1 MNYYSDLFPTALKM
15 LSALA
20 LVLAGLGVAIF
31 FAKRMIANR
40 IGGNGNKLIII
51 LASSYLGVKKS
62 ISLVRVPGALLVL
75 GISGDNIRL
84 LTKIKDRKILDKYT
98 GFERENPGPSFS
110 QQLHKFSLRLKEGR
124 HAK

>member
-31 FAKRMIANR
+31 FTKRILHNR
-40 IGGNGNKLIII
+40 IGGNGDKLIRI

-62 ISLVRVPGALLVL
+62 ISLVRIPGALLVL
-75 GISGDNIRL
+75 GISGDSIRL
-84 LTKIKDRKILDKYT
+84 LTKIEDRKILDKIK
-98 GFERENPGPSFS
+98 GFDRENPGLSFS
-110 QQLHKFSLRLKEGR
+110 QQLHKFSIRLKEGR
-124 HAK
+124 HGK

>member
-1 MNYYSDLFPTALKM
+1 MNYYSDLLPTAVKM

-31 FAKRMIANR
+31 FTRRMIGNR
-40 IGGNGNKLIII
+40 SGGNGEKLIRV
-51 LASSYLGVKKS
+51 LASSYLGVKKN

-84 LTKIKDRKILDKYT
+84 LTQIKDPKILDR
-98 GFERENPGPSFS
+98 FRESDTRSPGVSFT
-110 QQLHKFSLRLKEGR
+110 QHLHKFSLRFKEGR
-124 HAK
+124 HGK

>member
-1 MNYYSDLFPTALKM
+1 MNYYTDLIPTALKM

-31 FAKRMIANR
+31 FTRRMITNR
-40 IGGNGNKLIII
+40 TGGNGDKLIRI

-62 ISLVRVPGALLVL
+62 ISLVRVPGAILVL
-75 GISGDNIRL
+75 GVSGDNIRL
-84 LTKIKDRKILDKYT
+84 LTKIEDRKVLDKYK
-98 GFERENPGPSFS
+98 GFDPQEAGYSFT

-124 HAK
+124 HGK

>member
-1 MNYYSDLFPTALKM
+1 MNYYSDLIPSALKL

-31 FAKRMIANR
+31 FTKRMIANR
-40 IGGNGNKLIII
+40 SGGNGDKLIRV
-51 LASSYLGVKKS
+51 LASSYLGVKKN

-84 LTKIKDRKILDKYT
+84 LAKIKDRKILDK
-98 GFERENPGPSFS
+98 FRECDTRSSGVSFT
-110 QQLHKFSLRLKEGR
+110 QQLQKFSLRLKEGR
-124 HAK
+124 HGK

>member
-1 MNYYSDLFPTALKM
+1 MSFYTDLMPTVLKM

-20 LVLAGLGVAIF
+20 LVLGGLGVAIF
-31 FAKRMIANR
+31 ITKRMLTNR
-40 IGGNGNKLIII
+40 TGGNGDKLIRI

-84 LTKIKDRKILDKYT
+84 LTKIEDRKILDQFKGLDAPDT
-98 GFERENPGPSFS
+98 GPSFAR
-110 QQLHKFSLRLKEGR
+110 QLQKFSLRLKEGR
-124 HAK
+124 HGK